1 MGKHELGARPSR
13 AIAQGVVDLS
23 GHVWHF
29 HRELM
34 QHSRLHNVRR
44 IYHCEQ
50 LFSVFGIILKLV
62 AIHIP
67 KWRETNMSAITLVS
81 MDAAW
86 RQFVDSGTLDD
97 TMVRPDVAQSWARC
111 RALGLDPRSPRMP
124 VAISDRQL
132 ISVRDQNKVF
142 IEIALP
148 FMEFLRIA
156 VKGTG
161 FILVLTDRSGVV
173 LNVFGDDNV
182 MDMAFENNY
191 VPGCSRAEEVAG
203 TNAISLA
210 LIEKRPVQLSGP
222 EHWNSRHHRWTC
234 ASAPVFSPEGM
245 ILGTV
250 TLSGETTNAHK
261 HTIGMVISAA
271 EAIHDRL
278 REREIAEQKRGVDD
292 ILSSVLSTI
301 SEGII
306 TIDASGV
313 VTTINPA
320 ATKALG
326 ISSGKAVGSVFWKL
340 FPEHPELT
348 KLVPLVKDCP
358 SFEVS
363 VDRQL
368 GRGHFVITPYTM
380 LSEGD
385 VKGAILALRERREFL
400 NEVREFSGFNTVFS
414 FEDIVGQSP
423 ALLRQI
429 EVARISSR
437 QSARILI
444 LGETGTGKELF
455 AQSIHNCS
463 PRRQGP
469 FVALNCAAIPRE
481 LMESEIFGYR
491 GGAFTGSRKGGQV
504 GKLELAD
511 GGTIFLDEIN
521 QMPLDLQSKLLR
533 ALQDG
538 TVTRLGDSK
547 PIRIDVRVI
556 AAANEDLYAKS
567 RTGEFRQDLYFRLSV
582 VEISLPPL
590 RERIEDIPLIVEELL
605 KKLAKKM
612 ERGAITVSAAA
623 IDTMCKYPWPGNVRE
638 LENVLE
644 MGAIMAENGVI
655 EPFHLAQRMRSVAA
669 VDVRRGGD
677 LSYGKQSVREVE
689 ADLIRNAIKEFNG
702 NVDEVGRVLGL
713 SRATVYRRMQ
723 QYGIVKTISVA

>member
-1 MGKHELGARPSR
+1 MR
-13 AIAQGVVDLS
+13 ATALASI
-23 GHVWHF
+23 
-29 HRELM
+29 
-34 QHSRLHNVRR
+34 
-44 IYHCEQ
+44 
-50 LFSVFGIILKLV
+50 
-62 AIHIP
+62 
-67 KWRETNMSAITLVS
+67 
-81 MDAAW
+81 DAAW
-86 RQFVDSGTLDD
+86 RQFVDSGTLDE
-97 TMVRPDVAQSWARC
+97 TMVRPDVAQSWIRC
-111 RALGLDPRSPRMP
+111 RNLKIDPCSPKMP
-124 VAISDRQL
+124 VTISERQL
-132 ISVRDQNKVF
+132 ISVREQNRVF
-142 IEIALP
+142 IETALP
-148 FMEFLRIA
+148 FMEFLKIA

-161 FILVLTDRSGVV
+161 FILVLTERSGVV

-182 MDMAFENNY
+182 MDMAYENNY

-210 LIEKRPVQLSGP
+210 LIEKRPVQLAGA

-234 ASAPVFSPEGM
+234 ASAPVFSPDGM
-245 ILGTV
+245 VLGTV

-271 EAIHDRL
+271 EAIRDRL
-278 REREIAEQKRGVDD
+278 REREIAQQKRGVDD

-320 ATKALG
+320 ASKALG
-326 ISSGKAVGSVFWKL
+326 VNPGKVVGGVFWKL

-348 KLVPLVKDCP
+348 KLVPLGLDCP

-363 VDRQL
+363 SERSV

-380 LSEGD
+380 LSDGE

-400 NEVREFSGFNTVFS
+400 NEVREFSGFNTVFT
-414 FEDIVGQSP
+414 FDDIVGQSP

-429 EVARISSR
+429 EVARVSSR

-538 TVTRLGDSK
+538 TITRLGDSK

-567 RTGEFRQDLYFRLSV
+567 RAGEFRQDLYFRLSV

-590 RERIEDIPLIVEELL
+590 RDRAEDIPLIVEQLL
-605 KKLAKKM
+605 RKLAKKM
-612 ERGAITVSAAA
+612 ELDSLAVSAEAMDA
-623 IDTMCKYPWPGNVRE
+623 LCKYPWPGNVRE

-644 MGAIMAENGVI
+644 MGAIMAEDGQI
-655 EPFHLAQRMRSVAA
+655 EPIHLAQRMRSTASA
-669 VDVRRGGD
+669 DVRRVGD
-677 LSYGKQSVREVE
+677 SSDGKQSLREVE

-723 QYGIVKTISVA
+723 QYGIVKSITVA